1 MPRNTRQVSGKY
13 FIIYWIKYFKIGL
26 KIRLKI
32 LWDDIFII
40 MFYLEVSHIEI
51 LEITWTNHCVKS
63 VRIRSYSGPYF
74 PRIFPHSKW
83 IRIDTEYLSVFSP
96 NAGKCGTEKISVFEH
111 FSRSGV
117 RRDWSIFS
125 KSFIRIAQFSLP
137 KWQCRKKMCCSFS
150 FKTTCTKKIQCI
162 HKNVRKFGFTQV
174 VKT

>member
-1 MPRNTRQVSGKY
+1 MRYDYSCCCALAAFGIVNICNLLLLRKPLVLMFLRIHSCCYVRYLQQKLPRNTRQVSGKY

-26 KIRLKI
+26 KIGLKI

-83 IRIDTEYLSVFSP
+83 IRIDTEYLSAFSP
-96 NAGKCGTEKISVFEH
+96 NAGKCGKNEDQNNYEYGQFL
-111 FSRSGV
+111 RS
-117 RRDWSIFS
+117 DPYP
-125 KSFIRIAQFSLP
+125 LL
-137 KWQCRKKMCCSFS
+137 
-150 FKTTCTKKIQCI
+150 
-162 HKNVRKFGFTQV
+162 
-174 VKT
+174 